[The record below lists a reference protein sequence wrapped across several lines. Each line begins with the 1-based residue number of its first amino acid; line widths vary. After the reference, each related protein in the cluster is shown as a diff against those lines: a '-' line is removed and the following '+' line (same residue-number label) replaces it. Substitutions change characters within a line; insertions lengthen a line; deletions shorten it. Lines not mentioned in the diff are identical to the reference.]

1 VNNPADLSGDPQ
13 KRGKPS
19 PLSSPSGKG
28 GRETPGEGSNSA
40 SDRARISLSPEAM
53 RQFGY
58 RIVDLLTDHFAE
70 MAEGPVGAKA
80 DPGQIIPLFDRE
92 PSEHGRDPHE
102 ILAQLEREVLPNNLH
117 VDHPRFFAFVPGPN
131 NFVSAMADALAAGF
145 NIFNGTWFGG
155 SAAAALELGVVR
167 WLCRV
172 CGFPAEAGG
181 LFVSGGSMANL
192 TALVAARHARLNDRV
207 TDAIVYLSDQTH
219 SSVERALRVIGF
231 ASEQIRK
238 IESDA
243 EFRLPLDR
251 VRSAIA
257 DDRAR
262 GLRPFCIVA
271 NAGTTNTGAVDALPA
286 LAELAAAENLWL
298 HVDGAFGAAA
308 ILSERG
314 RALLHGLE
322 RADSISLDPHKWL
335 FQSFECGCVLVR
347 DAALLKSA
355 FQIKADYLRDVH
367 RVVEEFNPCDY
378 GVQLTRSFRALKL
391 WLSLETFGLA
401 AFREAIG
408 RGFELA
414 ELAEGELRTHN
425 GWEILSPAQMATVCF
440 RFGSDN
446 ETQTALVETMLR
458 DSFALLT
465 STTLKGVTALRLC
478 TINPRT
484 TEQDIIETVNRL
496 DQLARKL

>member
-1 VNNPADLSGDPQ
+1 MDD
-13 KRGKPS
+13 
-19 PLSSPSGKG
+19 SSF
-28 GRETPGEGSNSA
+28 
-40 SDRARISLSPEAM
+40 DRISLPVEEM
-53 RQFGY
+53 RRFGY
-58 RIVDLLTDHFAE
+58 RIVDLLANHFAE
-70 MAEGPVGAKA
+70 MAKGPVGAKA
-80 DPGQIIPLFDRE
+80 DPAQIISLFNRD
-92 PSEHGRDPHE
+92 PSEHGRDPQE

-145 NIFNGTWFGG
+145 NVFNGTWFGG

-167 WLCRV
+167 WLCRL
-172 CGFPAEAGG
+172 CGFPPDAGG

-192 TALVAARHARLNDRV
+192 TALVAARHARLNDR
-207 TDAIVYLSDQTH
+207 TEDAVVYFSDQTH

-231 ASEQIRK
+231 APEQLRK
-238 IESDA
+238 LDSDNK
-243 EFRLPLDR
+243 FKLPLAS
-251 VRSAIA
+251 VRAA
-257 DDRAR
+257 VAADRAR
-262 GLRPFCIVA
+262 GLQPFCVVA
-271 NAGTTNTGAVDALPA
+271 NAGTTNTGAVDPLPA
-286 LAELAAAENLWL
+286 LVDFAGAEQLWL

-308 ILSERG
+308 ILSQRG
-314 RALLHGLE
+314 REILQGLE

-355 FQIKADYLRDVH
+355 FQIKPDYLRDVH

-378 GVQLTRSFRALKL
+378 GVQLTRSFRALKV
-391 WLSLETFGLA
+391 WLSLETFGVA
-401 AFREAIG
+401 AFREAIS
-408 RGFELA
+408 RGFALA
-414 ELAEGELRTHN
+414 ELAERELRGRA

-440 RFGSDN
+440 RFGSD
-446 ETQTALVETMLR
+446 EEKQTALVEAMLR

-484 TEQDIIETVNRL
+484 TEQDIIETVKRL
-496 DQLARKL
+496 DQLARQL